1 MKLHFN
7 KPIVVVRDRNSINGY
22 TTIWSDVTNVIEELL
37 YHVNT
42 NTEKDIHNAI
52 ATFNQ
57 ANMTNFTI
65 DDFAAVVY
73 SNDVFLW
80 NLNLKKEIMLY

>member
-1 MKLHFN
+1 M
-7 KPIVVVRDRNSINGY
+7 
-22 TTIWSDVTNVIEELL
+22 IEELL

-42 NTEKDIHNAI
+42 NTEEDIHNAI

-57 ANMTNFTI
+57 ANMTSFTI

-73 SNDVFLW
+73 SNDTL
-80 NLNLKKEIMLY
+80 

>member
-1 MKLHFN
+1 MKLHFK

-22 TTIWSDVTNVIEELL
+22 TTIWSDVTSVIEELL
-37 YHVNT
+37 YHPNT

-65 DDFAAVVY
+65 DDFGAVEY
-73 SNDVFLW
+73 SNDVL
-80 NLNLKKEIMLY
+80 

>member
-1 MKLHFN
+1 MKLHFK

-57 ANMTNFTI
+57 ANMTSFTI

-73 SNDVFLW
+73 SNDTL
-80 NLNLKKEIMLY
+80 

>member
-22 TTIWSDVTNVIEELL
+22 TTIWSDVTTVIEQLL
-37 YHVNT
+37 ENANSNT
-42 NTEKDIHNAI
+42 LEDINNAI

-57 ANMTNFTI
+57 ANMTSFTI

-73 SNDVFLW
+73 SNDTL
-80 NLNLKKEIMLY
+80 